1 MYVLGTLSRL
11 RSVKHMSI
19 KVAAYC
25 RVSTDS
31 KSTLRRII
39 DNEKYCGLNNSLKYD
54 TGEVFNKNSYPKVK
68 DEYTVQPTD
77 KIPVSEYRR
86 LLGDFLC
93 FVFLF

>member
-1 MYVLGTLSRL
+1 M
-11 RSVKHMSI
+11 
-19 KVAAYC
+19 
-25 RVSTDS
+25 RVFYSANS
-31 KSTLRRII
+31 RRII

-77 KIPVSEYRR
+77 KIIAR